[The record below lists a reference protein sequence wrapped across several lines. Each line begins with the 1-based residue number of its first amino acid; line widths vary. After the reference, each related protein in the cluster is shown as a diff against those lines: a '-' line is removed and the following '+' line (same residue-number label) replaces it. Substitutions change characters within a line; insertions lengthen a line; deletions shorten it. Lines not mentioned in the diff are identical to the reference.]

1 MLGGYMAGVTV
12 SGVLWAIFQ
21 NNAGGAWDNAKKSF
35 EAGVL
40 INGEMTYKGSDAHK
54 AAVTGD
60 TVGDPFKDTSGPSMN
75 ILIKLTCLIGL
86 VIAPILGGHTTTD
99 VVAKETSSEE
109 VYFIDA
115 EGNKT
120 ILTEKQ
126 VQYLETGSTIAEGE
140 DLNNKTETMV
150 EMLKNDTNDQV
161 TANVTIT
168 RTVDGVETIE
178 TKTFTGTEEEVRA
191 QLKDV
196 DGMKIKVKDK
206 E

>member
-1 MLGGYMAGVTV
+1 MAT
-12 SGVLWAIFQ
+12 
-21 NNAGGAWDNAKKSF
+21 
-35 EAGVL
+35 
-40 INGEMTYKGSDAHK
+40 
-54 AAVTGD
+54 
-60 TVGDPFKDTSGPSMN
+60 
-75 ILIKLTCLIGL
+75 
-86 VIAPILGGHTTTD
+86 
-99 VVAKETSSEE
+99 ETSSEE

-126 VQYLETGSTIAEGE
+126 VQYLETGSTIEEGE
-140 DLNNKTETMV
+140 NLKNKTETTV
-150 EMLKNDTNDQV
+150 EMLKNDNNDQV

-168 RTVDGVETIE
+168 RTVDGVETTE

-196 DGMKIKVKDK
+196 DGVKIKVKDK

>member
-1 MLGGYMAGVTV
+1 
-12 SGVLWAIFQ
+12 
-21 NNAGGAWDNAKKSF
+21 
-35 EAGVL
+35 
-40 INGEMTYKGSDAHK
+40 
-54 AAVTGD
+54 
-60 TVGDPFKDTSGPSMN
+60 MN

-86 VIAPILGGHTTTD
+86 VIAPILGNHDGN
-99 VVAKETSSEE
+99 VVLAQETSANE

-126 VQYLETGSTIAEGE
+126 IQYIETGSTITEG
-140 DLNNKTETMV
+140 DNLKDKTETMV
-150 EMLKNDTNDQV
+150 EMLKNDNNNQV
-161 TANVTIT
+161 TTNVTIT
-168 RTVDGVETIE
+168 KTVDGRVTTE

-196 DGMKIKVKDK
+196 DGMKIKIKDK